1 MDGAGRGRRLQVDP
15 KAVRKWR
22 DRYAAEGEAGLRD
35 RSSRVNAILKVL
47 GAKGVNIALATPT
60 GRAAKRLT
68 ESTGPEA
75 KTIHRLIEIDPAHGG
90 FRRGPDQPLAY
101 DLLVVD
107 ETSMGDV
114 SLMHALLK
122 AVPERAALLLVGDVD
137 QLPSIGP
144 GQVLSDVITSR
155 AVPVVRLTEA
165 FRQAAQ
171 SRIITS
177 AHRINQATCPTSR
190 PRRERLLLRRGAR
203 PRGGHAQ
210 SLGRGERAHS
220 EAVRLRSDPRCPGC
234 CAR

>member
-1 MDGAGRGRRLQVDP
+1 
-15 KAVRKWR
+15 
-22 DRYAAEGEAGLRD
+22 
-35 RSSRVNAILKVL
+35 
-47 GAKGVNIALATPT
+47 VNIALATPT

-144 GQVLSDVITSR
+144 GQVLSDVIASS

-171 SRIITS
+171 SRIIT
-177 AHRINQATCPTSR
+177 
-190 PRRERLLLRRGAR
+190 REPDQPGPPAR
-203 PRGGHAQ
+203 PHARGGNDFYFVKANDPE
-210 SLGRGERAHS
+210 GPRAKS
-220 EAVRLRSDPRCPGC
+220 WAW
-234 CAR
+234 